1 MDGKVTHFSAWCLV
15 LAGDVRPQEYF
26 GADCVAA
33 RRRRQVALA
42 AQLGH
47 ARAAAR

>member
-33 RRRRQVALA
+33 RRRSQVALA